1 MKSKSRKTFLF
12 PLVIFTLIAT
22 QISATASSGAALG
35 KTFKAA
41 GRTTSAIPTMLLS
54 GSGTPSASVGING
67 DFYIDTKTFNLFGPK
82 ANGKWPVPINL
93 KGPTGLMGP
102 QGVDGKTGST
112 GSVSV
117 GSAGDTGAQGET
129 GATGA
134 TGEKGDKGETGAT
147 GATGERGATGASGGS
162 GATGAQGPTG
172 AQGGSGA
179 TGSIGAT
186 GATGSAGTAGVNG
199 TNGTNGSIGATGAQG
214 AQGLKGDTGTV
225 GSTGSAGPS
234 NAYYISVGAFTLN
247 SSAWPSSA
255 GSPSIGTL
263 EANKNYVFDVILKGK
278 IANSVTSKYFGLT
291 SSCSSGLA
299 TLNANY
305 VVSESFDV
313 ISELAS
319 HSYVFHVI
327 GTVAMGNSAG
337 SLAFT
342 IIDLQ
347 GVSGANAMVFSGSA
361 VIQLVGSIG

>member
-1 MKSKSRKTFLF
+1 
-12 PLVIFTLIAT
+12 
-22 QISATASSGAALG
+22 
-35 KTFKAA
+35 
-41 GRTTSAIPTMLLS
+41 
-54 GSGTPSASVGING
+54 
-67 DFYIDTKTFNLFGPK
+67 
-82 ANGKWPVPINL
+82 
-93 KGPTGLMGP
+93 
-102 QGVDGKTGST
+102 
-112 GSVSV
+112 
-117 GSAGDTGAQGET
+117 
-129 GATGA
+129 
-134 TGEKGDKGETGAT
+134 
-147 GATGERGATGASGGS
+147 
-162 GATGAQGPTG
+162 
-172 AQGGSGA
+172 
-179 TGSIGAT
+179 
-186 GATGSAGTAGVNG
+186 
-199 TNGTNGSIGATGAQG
+199 
-214 AQGLKGDTGTV
+214 LKGDTGTV